1 VAKRDRRAAQ
11 QSHAAAQALRVVF
24 GKNCKTHRMRM
35 GLTQQD
41 VARATGI
48 TQPRIAQI
56 ELGNINIT
64 LETAARIAH
73 AVDSDVLHLLRSTG
87 IKRRK

>member
-1 VAKRDRRAAQ
+1 VAKRDRRATQ
-11 QSHAAAQALRVVF
+11 QPRAVSRGLRLIF
-24 GKNCKTHRMRM
+24 GINCKTARMRK

-41 VARATGI
+41 VAEATGI

-64 LETAARIAH
+64 FETAARIAN
-73 AVDSDVLHLLRSTG
+73 AVDSDVLHLLRSSGT
-87 IKRRK
+87 KTRK

>member
-1 VAKRDRRAAQ
+1 
-11 QSHAAAQALRVVF
+11 
-24 GKNCKTHRMRM
+24 MRK

-41 VARATGI
+41 VAEATGI

-64 LETAARIAH
+64 FETAARIAH
-73 AVDSDVLHLLRSTG
+73 AVDSDVLRLLRSPNTK
-87 IKRRK
+87 IRK